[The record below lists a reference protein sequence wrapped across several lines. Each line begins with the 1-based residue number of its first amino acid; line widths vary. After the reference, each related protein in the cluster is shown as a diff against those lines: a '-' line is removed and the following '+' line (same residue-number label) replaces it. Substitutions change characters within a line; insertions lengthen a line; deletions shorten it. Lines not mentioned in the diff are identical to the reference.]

1 MLICAATNN
10 AGKLKELRRIL
21 EKQGHTVKSQKEL
34 EIFIEPDETGTTFE
48 ENAKIKAQAICAASG
63 IATIADDSGLQVDAL
78 YGEPGVYSARYC
90 GVHGQDEANNDKLIA
105 ELNKLQ
111 APPYTARFV
120 SAVCFMLPNGKSITL
135 IGKCEG
141 SVICTRKGTNG
152 FGYDPLFV
160 PDEIGCEDGT
170 TCPNEQGKTYAQLED
185 WQKDAISHRG
195 KALRQ
200 LDLQLDEFL
209 RQNV

>member
-34 EIFIEPDETGTTFE
+34 EIFIEPDETGVTFE

-78 YGEPGVYSARYC
+78 NGDPGVYSARYC
-90 GVHGQDEANNDKLIA
+90 GVHGNDEANNDKLIA
-105 ELNKLQ
+105 ELNKLKT
-111 APPYTARFV
+111 PPYTARFV
-120 SAVCFMLPNGKSITL
+120 SAVCLMLPNGNNITL
-135 IGKCEG
+135 TGRCEG
-141 SVICTRKGTNG
+141 TVICTRKGTNG

-160 PDEIGCEDGT
+160 PDEVGCEDGT
-170 TCPNEQGKTYAQLED
+170 TRPNTQMQTYAQLED

-195 KALRQ
+195 KALQQ
-200 LDLQLDEFL
+200 LDTQLEEFL
-209 RQNV
+209 KQNA